1 VTITGANFAS
11 DNLAWRDAF
20 IRLQARGRIV
30 FSAAIDGAVYAKH
43 GTTFPTRLTV
53 IDKLPADDP
62 AVFPAAPGVA
72 SNAATLLG
80 WLDDHLPTRL
90 AVDPSLTVP
99 AVAAY
104 VPRSVRGY
112 INRTAKAVPAAV
124 PMAEPEGLP
133 LSYETQDGL
142 AGEDGR
148 LSDGIYE
155 EYLLQAIRIAG
166 SQAHPTR
173 LVQSA
178 AMASVAPPRPSYRPH
193 LPVNIHEL
201 LSDAQLETVIY
212 AGEAHADHL
221 AGSWTVD
228 ATFDVVTAAREDA
241 TNAARFRRGFMIG
254 DGTGVG
260 KGRQSAAIIL
270 DNWLQGC

>member
-1 VTITGANFAS
+1 VTITGANLRPTIWPGGTPSSACRRAGAS
-11 DNLAWRDAF
+11 S
-20 IRLQARGRIV
+20 
-30 FSAAIDGAVYAKH
+30 SAAIDGAVYAKH

-124 PMAEPEGLP
+124 PMA
-133 LSYETQDGL
+133 SRR
-142 AGEDGR
+142 A
-148 LSDGIYE
+148 
-155 EYLLQAIRIAG
+155 
-166 SQAHPTR
+166 
-173 LVQSA
+173 
-178 AMASVAPPRPSYRPH
+178 
-193 LPVNIHEL
+193 
-201 LSDAQLETVIY
+201 
-212 AGEAHADHL
+212 
-221 AGSWTVD
+221 
-228 ATFDVVTAAREDA
+228 ATFLRDPGRPCG
-241 TNAARFRRGFMIG
+241 RRRPL
-254 DGTGVG
+254 V
-260 KGRQSAAIIL
+260 RRHL
-270 DNWLQGC
+270 